1 MGSARPITRRLSIGL
16 LLVACSLGAPVLAQ
30 GFEFGA
36 YVGYYYPEPAGI
48 DNDVTF
54 GPRIIR
60 TFKDRQFTAQ
70 VSFANFRPR
79 GQDYEITLVDITG
92 SLQFRANTSLVPY
105 LFAGPGWADV
115 SAGLFEQA
123 PLAQSGVADSS
134 FTLNFGVGLK
144 AYFDQRRDWYIEMRT
159 TGRWYE
165 ARAASTVDREFS
177 IGLGLVYGP
186 GTGAA
191 TGH

>member
-1 MGSARPITRRLSIGL
+1 MGSACPIIRRLSIGL
-16 LLVACSLGAPVLAQ
+16 LLVASSLGTPVLAQ

-36 YVGYYYPEPAGI
+36 YIGFYYPEPVGI
-48 DNDVTF
+48 DDDTTF
-54 GPRIIR
+54 GLRIIR
-60 TFKDRQFTAQ
+60 NFKDRRFTAQ
-70 VSFANFRPR
+70 GSFAYFKPR
-79 GQDYEITLVDITG
+79 SQDYRAYFIDITG
-92 SLQFRANTSLVPY
+92 SLQFRANSSLVPY

-115 SAGLFEQA
+115 SAGLFEQT
-123 PLAQSGVADSS
+123 PLANSGVADSS

-144 AYFDQRRDWYIEMRT
+144 AYFVRRRDWYVNMRT

-177 IGLGLVYGP
+177 IGVGLTYGP
-186 GTGAA
+186 GAGAV